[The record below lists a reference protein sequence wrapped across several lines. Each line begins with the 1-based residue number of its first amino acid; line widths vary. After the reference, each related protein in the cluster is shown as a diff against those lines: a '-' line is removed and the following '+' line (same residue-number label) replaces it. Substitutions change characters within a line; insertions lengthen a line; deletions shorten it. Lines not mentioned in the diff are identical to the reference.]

1 MNRIIEQDNLND
13 NELDLVKFFSILWN
27 DKFKITAITLIA
39 ALLSILIAI
48 TQPNIYTA
56 SAILAP
62 STTNDNLSNKLS
74 QFSTIAGFAGVNLP
88 PSNAT
93 PAQEAIKRMKTFE
106 FFSKY
111 FLPNINIYNLYAV
124 DEWNSDNDTI
134 IYNDEIDAG
143 KQSSMTTA
151 SSNKIPSDQDLFLI
165 YKKIINISVDQKTLF
180 VTLSVEHKSPNI
192 AKKWVN
198 IIIKNINSSMRF
210 EDNKIASDS
219 VNYLTEYSESTNI
232 QSLKDSISNLLES
245 QMQTLMLTSSIENYV
260 FKTLDPPIAP
270 EERSSP
276 NRALI
281 CIFGTLLGGMISVFY
296 VLISFFIIK
305 KRV

>member
-1 MNRIIEQDNLND
+1 MNRIVEKDNLND
-13 NELDLVKFFSILWN
+13 NELDLIKLFSILWN
-27 DKFKITAITLIA
+27 GKFKIIVITLIA
-39 ALLSILIAI
+39 AFLSIFIAI
-48 TQPNIYTA
+48 TIPNLYTS
-56 SAILAP
+56 SATLAP
-62 STTNDNLSNKLS
+62 STTNDNLSSKLS
-74 QFSTIAGFAGVNLP
+74 QYSSIAGFAGVNLP
-88 PSNAT
+88 VSNAT
-93 PAQEAIKRMKTFE
+93 PAQEAIKRMKTYE

-124 DEWNSDNDTI
+124 DEWISDNDTI
-134 IYNDEIDAG
+134 IYNDEVDADN
-143 KQSSMTTA
+143 QSTKIT
-151 SSNKIPSDQDLFLI
+151 SSNEIPSDQALFLI
-165 YKKIINISVDQKTLF
+165 YKTIINISVDQKTQF
-180 VTLSVEHKSPNI
+180 VTLSVEHKSPNV

-219 VNYLTEYSESTNI
+219 VDYLTEYSKSTNI
-232 QSLKDSISNLLES
+232 QSLQDSISNLLEN
-245 QMQTLMLTSSIENYV
+245 QMQTLMITSSIENYI

-281 CIFGTLLGGMISVFY
+281 CIFGTLLGGMMSVLY